1 VIVLQSAHEEVLC
14 LWVILSCT
22 VYWWM
27 FGICMYVYG
36 LLALVIFVLYFCQFI
51 CCNSDQYSYVLHGNV
66 ISKSPW
72 EYHANVI
79 MIMFISMVIAW

>member
-1 VIVLQSAHEEVLC
+1 
-14 LWVILSCT
+14 
-22 VYWWM
+22 M

-51 CCNSDQYSYVLHGNV
+51 CGNLDQYSYVLHGNV

-72 EYHANVI
+72 EYHNDYVYFHSNCI
-79 MIMFISMVIAW
+79 IKHVSSKT